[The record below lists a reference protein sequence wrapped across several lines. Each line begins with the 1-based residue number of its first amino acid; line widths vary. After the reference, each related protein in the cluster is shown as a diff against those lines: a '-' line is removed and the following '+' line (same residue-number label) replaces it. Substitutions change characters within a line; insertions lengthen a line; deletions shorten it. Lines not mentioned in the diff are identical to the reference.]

1 GVGLHRHQ
9 LINKNCF
16 LSRAFTETD
25 LKVRPLQRTPVQSP
39 LSRFEPVAIKP
50 ANAGTGMDLLYPSRL
65 FPSDQM
71 QPPDGTGS
79 YFPCNLLTKDEPGL
93 MTQARNS
100 ASDNPTFRVR
110 ATFAPLTHLEL
121 ISFEPSR
128 FEQELGEKSQQAPMF
143 FRESPLVLSLE
154 RLAEPDQ
161 EIDFAHL
168 LDICHRL
175 EIKPIAIRGGTL
187 VHQSSARGV
196 GLLVL
201 PANKSQ
207 AAAIEPEPAPE
218 PAKVETPVAAP
229 QPEPARR
236 TKLIDHP
243 VRSGQQIY
251 AAGADLIVTAPVS
264 PGAELLADG
273 HIHVYGPLRRSE
285 EHTSELQS
293 RENLVC
299 RLLLENPRT
308 TETHPLSLHDA
319 LPICRDTRG
328 RPPARPGAS
337 HQADRPPGPLRPA
350 DLRRRRGPDRD
361 RPGQPRR
368 RVARRRPYSCLWA
381 IT

>member
-1 GVGLHRHQ
+1 
-9 LINKNCF
+9 
-16 LSRAFTETD
+16 
-25 LKVRPLQRTPVQSP
+25 
-39 LSRFEPVAIKP
+39 
-50 ANAGTGMDLLYPSRL
+50 
-65 FPSDQM
+65 
-71 QPPDGTGS
+71 
-79 YFPCNLLTKDEPGL
+79 

-218 PAKVETPVAAP
+218 PAKVEAPVAAP

-251 AAGADLIVTAPVS
+251 AAGADLIGTAPVS

-273 HIHVYGPLRRSE
+273 HIHVYGPLRGRALAGVLGNTEARIFCRSLE
-285 EHTSELQS
+285 AELVSIAGQYKISEDLQNGS
-293 RENLVC
+293 EWRKSVQIILREDRLV
-299 RLLLENPRT
+299 LE
-308 TETHPLSLHDA
+308 
-319 LPICRDTRG
+319 PI
-328 RPPARPGAS
+328 
-337 HQADRPPGPLRPA
+337 
-350 DLRRRRGPDRD
+350 
-361 RPGQPRR
+361 
-368 RVARRRPYSCLWA
+368 
-381 IT
+381 